1 MKKEKKKNIFK
12 TTLKFIILFIILLS
26 IFCISMIISYAL
38 PNERIQGHIKESEN
52 SITYLSNNMM
62 MLGNNI
68 KGAEMDKF
76 TDILILNTS
85 MNKGKYAGESIFSK
99 AFGNSRYS
107 NEGEDQ
113 LLSFQQTVND
123 ENLQNNQEYARY
135 WHGIQTIIRPL
146 LLFFNY
152 EEICYIFI
160 ILTFIL
166 MAYAIYGISK
176 NLNYIYGIAFLIS
189 MLIVCFFVA
198 PFSIQYTGM
207 FMAMLIMIIL
217 VNYLYK
223 TKKEYL
229 YPYLFFIA
237 GGCATFF
244 DLLTVPVLT
253 LGMPLV
259 MVILL
264 KTKEG
269 TNIKDII
276 IEMIKLSFLWGIAYA
291 TLWASK
297 WIIASIILH
306 RNVIT
311 EALECILFRTNGNE
325 QYPATRLGAIRE
337 NLSYIF
343 NSVTILVYI
352 SIFVIWI
359 IALIRKRKNI
369 KDMKSII
376 PLILVALYPYA
387 WYFAFAGHS
396 TIHAWFTYRSQ
407 AIAIFAILCA
417 MIETIKIEKGE

>member
-1 MKKEKKKNIFK
+1 MEKKKSKNIFR
-12 TTLKFIILFIILLS
+12 TVLNFIILFIILL
-26 IFCISMIISYAL
+26 ILFCMSMIISYAL

-76 TDILILNTS
+76 TDLLILNTS
-85 MNKGKYAGESIFSK
+85 MNKGKYEGESIFSK

-107 NEGEDQ
+107 DEEENQ

-166 MAYAIYGISK
+166 MACAIYGISK

-207 FMAMLIMIIL
+207 FMVMLIMMIL

-223 TKKEYL
+223 TKKEHL

>member
-1 MKKEKKKNIFK
+1 M
-12 TTLKFIILFIILLS
+12 
-26 IFCISMIISYAL
+26 
-38 PNERIQGHIKESEN
+38 
-52 SITYLSNNMM
+52 
-62 MLGNNI
+62 
-68 KGAEMDKF
+68 
-76 TDILILNTS
+76 
-85 MNKGKYAGESIFSK
+85 
-99 AFGNSRYS
+99 
-107 NEGEDQ
+107 
-113 LLSFQQTVND
+113 V
-123 ENLQNNQEYARY
+123 
-135 WHGIQTIIRPL
+135 
-146 LLFFNY
+146 
-152 EEICYIFI
+152 
-160 ILTFIL
+160 
-166 MAYAIYGISK
+166 
-176 NLNYIYGIAFLIS
+176 
-189 MLIVCFFVA
+189 
-198 PFSIQYTGM
+198 
-207 FMAMLIMIIL
+207 MLIMMIL

-223 TKKEYL
+223 TKKEHL
-229 YPYLFFIA
+229 SPYLFFIA

-276 IEMIKLSFLWGIAYA
+276 IEIIKLSFLWGIAYA

-343 NSVTILVYI
+343 NSVTIPVYI

-417 MIETIKIEKGE
+417 MIETIKIEKG